1 MRLRYLK
8 HFVGYSYDAL
18 RFLCERDMPEA
29 RHMRDHAAE
38 SLVAFVRGGYWYELE
53 TGEGS

>member
-1 MRLRYLK
+1 
-8 HFVGYSYDAL
+8 VGYSYDAL